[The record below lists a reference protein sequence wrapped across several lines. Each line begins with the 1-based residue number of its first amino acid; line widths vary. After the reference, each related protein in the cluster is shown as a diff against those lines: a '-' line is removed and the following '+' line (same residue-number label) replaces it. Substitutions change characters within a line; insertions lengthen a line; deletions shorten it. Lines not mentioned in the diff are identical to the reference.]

1 MESRGREGDGEGG
14 REWREGEVS
23 GAEEGIGRGLRGRG
37 WVEKIYEV
45 GVWTELERE
54 MARGGE
60 GGGEMEYRGGGLE
73 QI

>member
-1 MESRGREGDGEGG
+1 M
-14 REWREGEVS
+14 
-23 GAEEGIGRGLRGRG
+23 
-37 WVEKIYEV
+37 EKIYEV